1 MNSNV
6 YMKSYA
12 NGLKVF
18 LDETCSFEDIIK
30 ETGEKFLE
38 SKNFF
43 KGGKIAISFEGRK
56 LSSEEEREL
65 TNVIEQSAEMTIL
78 YILGKD
84 EENNRNFLKAVERP
98 VPGPLDDS
106 EFGKFYYGN
115 LKKNMIIESEHSV
128 IVVGDVEPGAKIV
141 AKGNVII
148 LGGLYGSVIL
158 TGGEE
163 ASDYFI
169 AAFDVSAENII
180 IGDYSYF
187 SKEKPKW
194 VVKPKM
200 VSKIAYVTDNQ
211 VVLAN
216 ISKET
221 INELLK

>member
-6 YMKSYA
+6 YIKSYA

-18 LDETCSFEDIIK
+18 LDENCSFEEILK
-30 ETGEKFLE
+30 EAKEKFVE

-43 KGGKIAISFEGRK
+43 KGGKIAISFEGRM
-56 LSSEEEREL
+56 LSFDEEKSL
-65 TNVIEQSAEMTIL
+65 TTVIEESAEMTIL

-84 EENNRNFLKAVERP
+84 DYNNRTFLKAVERP

-106 EFGKFYYGN
+106 VFGKFYYGN
-115 LKKNMIIESEHSV
+115 LKKNMIIESDHSV
-128 IVVGDVEPGAKIV
+128 IVVGDVEPGATIV
-141 AKGNVII
+141 ANGNVIV

-163 ASDYFI
+163 ASDYFL
-169 AAFDVSAENII
+169 AAFDVSAEKIM

-200 VSKIAYVTDNQ
+200 VSKIAYVSNNQ
-211 VVLAN
+211 VVLEN
-216 ISKET
+216 VSKESM
-221 INELLK
+221 NELLK

>member
-6 YMKSYA
+6 YIKSYA

-18 LDETCSFEDIIK
+18 LEENCSFDEILK
-30 ETGEKFLE
+30 ETKEKFVE
-38 SKNFF
+38 SRNFF
-43 KGGKIAISFEGRK
+43 KGERIAISFEGRA
-56 LSSEEEREL
+56 LSCDEEKAL
-65 TNVIEQSAEMTIL
+65 TTLIEESAEMTIL

-84 EENNRNFLKAVERP
+84 DENNRNFLKAVERP

-106 EFGKFYYGN
+106 VFGKFYYGN

-128 IVVGDVEPGAKIV
+128 IVVGDVEPGARII
-141 AKGNVII
+141 ANGNVII
-148 LGGLYGSVIL
+148 LGGLYGSVFI
-158 TGGEE
+158 TGCDET
-163 ASDYFI
+163 ADYFL
-169 AAFDVSAENII
+169 AALDVSAEKIM

-200 VSKIAYVTDNQ
+200 IPRIAYVSNNQ
-211 VVLAN
+211 VVLEN
-216 ISKET
+216 VSKET